1 MFFKRK
7 PQQKQQV
14 RVVMTKELKDVI
26 TLARLRAKLKRVK
39 R

>member
-1 MFFKRK
+1 MFFRRK
-7 PQQKQQV
+7 PQKQQV